1 MTVTVRRLEHAQ
13 HEYFAYAKSI
23 CGRATYFLYFTDDI
37 LGAVV
42 LHNFVEMLRR
52 FFEKDRIEIRLQE
65 STIQLKNEY
74 LLKLLRS
81 ERSLDLAQATH
92 CSEPRTDC
100 PQPSGQT
107 ILTRPAT

>member
-74 LLKLLRS
+74 LLTILRS
-81 ERSLDLAQATH
+81 G
-92 CSEPRTDC
+92 EPVEC
-100 PQPSGQT
+100 
-107 ILTRPAT
+107 A